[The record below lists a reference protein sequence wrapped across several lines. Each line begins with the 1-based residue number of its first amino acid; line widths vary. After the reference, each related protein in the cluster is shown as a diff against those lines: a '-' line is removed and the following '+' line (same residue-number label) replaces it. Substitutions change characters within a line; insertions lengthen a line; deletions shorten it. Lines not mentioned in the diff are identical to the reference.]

1 MTKMIHNVSHLEY
14 PDRLKALGLHSLER
28 RRCRGDMIEVFKWKN
43 GINKG
48 DISEVLKMKEE
59 GITRSNGFKLDK
71 FRFKKYIGKY
81 WFGNRVVDLWN
92 SSSTSCYKLQFS

>member
-1 MTKMIHNVSHLEY
+1 MINF
-14 PDRLKALGLHSLER
+14 
-28 RRCRGDMIEVFKWKN
+28 FKWKE

-48 DISEVLKMKEE
+48 YISEVLKMKDE

-71 FRFKKYIGKY
+71 FKFKKDIGKY

-92 SSSTSCYKLQFS
+92 SLLPSIINSNSIDSFKTKLDSHMERLG

>member
-1 MTKMIHNVSHLEY
+1 
-14 PDRLKALGLHSLER
+14 
-28 RRCRGDMIEVFKWKN
+28 MIEVFKLKN

-48 DISEVLKMKEE
+48 DISELLKMKEE

-71 FRFKKYIGKY
+71 FRFKKDIGKY

-92 SSSTSCYKLQFS
+92 TLPPAVINSNSVDGFKTKLDSHIGSLGWI